1 MIILQIIF
9 WVNVGLIIYTTVI
22 YYFILKVL
30 KQNNYEKNE
39 QYLPNISL
47 IICTYNEEKNVAV
60 KLENTLKLDYPREKL
75 QVILADD
82 GSTDTT
88 VEIANGF
95 ELVEILKLSR
105 GGKTRAQNDAV
116 KIAQNEILV
125 FSDANNIY
133 KKDALKKLVR
143 NFADKRVGVVC
154 GELQY
159 NNKKSEENYYWKYE
173 VAIKKAES
181 KNGWLLGANGSIYA
195 VRKNVFV
202 PLPEDSIS
210 DQLEPIKVYG
220 NGLDV
225 VYEPEAI
232 AIEDAPNEVLKRKR
246 RIILRSLVTMKYV
259 LSLLNPFKKRS
270 VFIPYV
276 SHKLIRW
283 FLPYLMF
290 FCFLSSIYLAKD
302 FNIFRMILIL
312 QVMFYVSGIFH
323 SGMRYIIKVMVASA
337 LAIIDWILGKKQTTW
352 TVVR

>member
-1 MIILQIIF
+1 MNFLLFIF
-9 WVNVGLIIYTTVI
+9 WISGGLIIYTTVI

-30 KQNNYEKNE
+30 KQNDYEKNE

-105 GGKTRAQNDAV
+105 GGKTHAQNEAV
-116 KIAQNEILV
+116 KKARNEILV

-133 KKDALKKLVR
+133 KNDALIKLSR
-143 NFADKRVGVVC
+143 NFADKKVGVVC

-159 NNKKSEENYYWKYE
+159 HHKQSEENAYWRYE
-173 VAIKKAES
+173 VAIKEAES
-181 KNGWLLGANGSIYA
+181 KHGCLLGANGSIYA
-195 VRKNVFV
+195 VRRDAYIS
-202 PLPEDSIS
+202 LPIDSIS
-210 DQLEPIKVYG
+210 DHLEPILIYG

-225 VYEPEAI
+225 IYEPEAI
-232 AIEDAPNEVLKRKR
+232 ALEDAPDEVLSRKR
-246 RIILRSLVTMKYV
+246 RIILRSLGSMKYI
-259 LSLLNPFKKRS
+259 LPLINPFHKRS
-270 VFIPYV
+270 IFIPYF

-283 FLPYLMF
+283 FLPFLF
-290 FCFLSSIYLAKD
+290 LTCFITSLFLSKD
-302 FNIFRMILIL
+302 NSFFRILIFL
-312 QVMFYVSGIFH
+312 QVGFYSLGLIHSGI
-323 SGMRYIIKVMVASA
+323 RYIIKVNIASA
-337 LAIIDWILGKKQTTW
+337 MAIVDWVLGKKQTTW
-352 TVVR
+352 NVIR

>member
-22 YYFILKVL
+22 YYLILKVL

-47 IICTYNEEKNVAV
+47 IICTYNEEKNIAV

-105 GGKTRAQNDAV
+105 GGKTHAQNEAV
-116 KIAQNEILV
+116 KKARNEILV

-133 KKDALKKLVR
+133 KNDALIKLSR
-143 NFADKRVGVVC
+143 NFADKKVGVVC

-159 NNKKSEENYYWKYE
+159 HHKQSEENAYWRYE
-173 VAIKKAES
+173 VAIKEAES
-181 KNGWLLGANGSIYA
+181 KHGCLLGANGSIYA
-195 VRKNVFV
+195 VRRNAYIS
-202 PLPEDSIS
+202 LPIDSIS
-210 DQLEPIKVYG
+210 DHLEPILIYG

-225 VYEPEAI
+225 IYEPEAI
-232 AIEDAPNEVLKRKR
+232 ALEDAPDEVLSRKR
-246 RIILRSLVTMKYV
+246 RIILRSLGSMKYI
-259 LSLLNPFKKRS
+259 LPLINPFHKRS
-270 VFIPYV
+270 IFIPYF

-283 FLPYLMF
+283 FLPFLF
-290 FCFLSSIYLAKD
+290 LTCFITSLFLSKD
-302 FNIFRMILIL
+302 NSFFRILIFL
-312 QVMFYVSGIFH
+312 QVGFYSLGLIHSGI
-323 SGMRYIIKVMVASA
+323 RYIIKVNIASA
-337 LAIIDWILGKKQTTW
+337 MAIVDWVLGKKQTTW
-352 TVVR
+352 NVIR

>member
-1 MIILQIIF
+1 MNFLHIVFWISFSAIL
-9 WVNVGLIIYTTVI
+9 YTSVLYI
-22 YYFILKVL
+22 VVL
-30 KQNNYEKNE
+30 KIIRKNHYKKDSD
-39 QYLPNISL
+39 YLPTVSL
-47 IICTYNEEKNVAV
+47 IICAYNEENNVAI

-95 ELVEILKLSR
+95 EFVEIMKLSR

-195 VRKNVFV
+195 VRKNAFV

-232 AIEDAPNEVLKRKR
+232 AIEDAPIEVLKRKR

-283 FLPYLMF
+283 FLPYFLF
-290 FCFLSSIYLAKD
+290 FCFLSSIYLSKD
-302 FNIFRMILIL
+302 SNIFRIILIL

-323 SGMRYIIKVMVASA
+323 SGMRYIIKVIVASA

>member
-22 YYFILKVL
+22 YYLILKVL

-105 GGKTRAQNDAV
+105 GGKTHAQNEAV
-116 KIAQNEILV
+116 KKARNEILV

-133 KKDALKKLVR
+133 KNDALIKLSR
-143 NFADKRVGVVC
+143 NFADKKVGVVC

-159 NNKKSEENYYWKYE
+159 HHKQSEENAYWRYE
-173 VAIKKAES
+173 VAIKEAES
-181 KNGWLLGANGSIYA
+181 KHGCLLGANGSIYA
-195 VRKNVFV
+195 VRRDAYIS
-202 PLPEDSIS
+202 LPIDSIS
-210 DQLEPIKVYG
+210 DHLEPILIYG

-225 VYEPEAI
+225 IYEPEAI
-232 AIEDAPNEVLKRKR
+232 ALEDAPDEVLSRKR
-246 RIILRSLVTMKYV
+246 RIILRSLGSMKYI
-259 LSLLNPFKKRS
+259 LPLINPFHKRS
-270 VFIPYV
+270 IFIPYF

-283 FLPYLMF
+283 FLPFLF
-290 FCFLSSIYLAKD
+290 LTCFITSLFLSKD
-302 FNIFRMILIL
+302 NSFFRILIFL
-312 QVMFYVSGIFH
+312 QVGFYSLGLIHSGI
-323 SGMRYIIKVMVASA
+323 RYIIKVNIASA
-337 LAIIDWILGKKQTTW
+337 MAIVDWVLGKKQTTW
-352 TVVR
+352 NVIR

>member
-39 QYLPNISL
+39 QYLSNISL
-47 IICTYNEEKNVAV
+47 IICAYNEEKNIAV

-95 ELVEILKLSR
+95 EFVEILKLSR

-195 VRKNVFV
+195 VRKNAFV

-232 AIEDAPNEVLKRKR
+232 AIEDAPNDVLKRKR

-259 LSLLNPFKKRS
+259 FTLLNPFKKRS

-302 FNIFRMILIL
+302 SNIFRIILIL
-312 QVMFYVSGIFH
+312 QVIFFVSGIFFLH
-323 SGMRYIIKVMVASA
+323 KMNTFV
-337 LAIIDWILGKKQTTW
+337 
-352 TVVR
+352 

>member
-1 MIILQIIF
+1 MNFLLFIF
-9 WVNVGLIIYTTVI
+9 WISGGLIIYTTVI

-30 KQNNYEKNE
+30 KQNDYEKNE

-47 IICTYNEEKNVAV
+47 IICAYNEEKCVAA
-60 KLENTLKLDYPREKL
+60 KLKNTFTLDYPREKL

-95 ELVEILKLSR
+95 EFVEILKLSR

-143 NFADKRVGVVC
+143 NFTDKRVGVVC

-173 VAIKKAES
+173 VAIKKEES

-195 VRKNVFV
+195 VRKNAFV
-202 PLPEDSIS
+202 SLPEDSIS

-302 FNIFRMILIL
+302 SNIFRMILML
-312 QVMFYVSGIFH
+312 QVIFFVSGIFH
-323 SGMRYIIKVMVASA
+323 SGVRYIIKVIVASA

>member
-1 MIILQIIF
+1 MIFLKIIF
-9 WVNVGLIIYTTVI
+9 WISVGLIIYTTVI
-22 YYFILKVL
+22 YYFLLKIF
-30 KQNNYEKNE
+30 KQNDYKKDDT
-39 QYLPNISL
+39 YVPGITL
-47 IICTYNEEKNVAV
+47 IISAYNEEKCINI
-60 KLENTLKLDYPREKL
+60 KLQNTLKLDYPLEKL

-88 VEIANGF
+88 VKIANGF
-95 ELVEILKLSR
+95 EFVEILKLAR
-105 GGKTRAQNDAV
+105 GGKTNAQNEAV
-116 KIAQNEILV
+116 KIARNEILV
-125 FSDANNIY
+125 FSDANNTF

-143 NFADKRVGVVC
+143 SFADARVGVVC

-159 NNKKSEENYYWKYE
+159 NHKHSEENAYWRYE
-173 VAIKKAES
+173 VAVKKAES

-195 VRKNVFV
+195 VRKNAFV
-202 PLPEDSIS
+202 PLPLDSIS

-232 AIEDAPNEVLKRKR
+232 AIEDGPNEVLKRKR

-259 LSLLNPFKKRS
+259 LTLLNPFKKRS
-270 VFIPYV
+270 LFIPYV

-290 FCFLSSIYLAKD
+290 FCFLSSIYLAED
-302 FNIFRMILIL
+302 SNIFRIILIL
-312 QVMFYVSGIFH
+312 QIIFYISGIFH
-323 SGMRYIIKVMVASA
+323 SGVRYVIKVIIASA
-337 LAIIDWILGKKQTTW
+337 LAIMDWLLGKKQTTW

>member
-105 GGKTRAQNDAV
+105 GGKTHAQNEAV
-116 KIAQNEILV
+116 KKARNEILV

-133 KKDALKKLVR
+133 KNDALIKLSR
-143 NFADKRVGVVC
+143 NFADKKVGVVC

-159 NNKKSEENYYWKYE
+159 HHKQSEENAYWRYE
-173 VAIKKAES
+173 VAIKEAES
-181 KNGWLLGANGSIYA
+181 KHGCLLGANGSIYA
-195 VRKNVFV
+195 VRRDAYIS
-202 PLPEDSIS
+202 LPIDSIS
-210 DQLEPIKVYG
+210 DHLEPILIYG

-225 VYEPEAI
+225 IYEPEAI
-232 AIEDAPNEVLKRKR
+232 ALEDAPDEVLSRKR
-246 RIILRSLVTMKYV
+246 RIILRSLGSMKYI
-259 LSLLNPFKKRS
+259 LPLINPFHKRS
-270 VFIPYV
+270 IFIPYF

-283 FLPYLMF
+283 FLPFLF
-290 FCFLSSIYLAKD
+290 LTCFITSLFLSKD
-302 FNIFRMILIL
+302 NSFFRILIFL
-312 QVMFYVSGIFH
+312 QVGFYSLGLIHSGI
-323 SGMRYIIKVMVASA
+323 RYIIKVNIASA
-337 LAIIDWILGKKQTTW
+337 MAIVDWVLGKKQTTW
-352 TVVR
+352 NVIR

>member
-47 IICTYNEEKNVAV
+47 IICAYNEEKNIAV
-60 KLENTLKLDYPREKL
+60 KLQNTLKLDYPLEKL

-195 VRKNVFV
+195 VRKNAFV

-232 AIEDAPNEVLKRKR
+232 ALEDAPNDVLKRKR

-259 LSLLNPFKKRS
+259 LTLLNPFKKRS
-270 VFIPYV
+270 LFIPYV

-290 FCFLSSIYLAKD
+290 FCFLSSIYLAED
-302 FNIFRMILIL
+302 SNIFRIILIL
-312 QVMFYVSGIFH
+312 QIIFYISGIFH
-323 SGMRYIIKVMVASA
+323 SGVRYVIKVIIASA
-337 LAIIDWILGKKQTTW
+337 LAIMDWLLGKKQTTW

>member
-1 MIILQIIF
+1 MILLHIIF
-9 WVNVGLIIYTTVI
+9 WISVGLLVHTAVI
-22 YYFILKVL
+22 YYLLLKVF
-30 KQNNYEKNE
+30 KQNDYKKNDT
-39 QYLPNISL
+39 YFPGITL
-47 IICTYNEEKNVAV
+47 IISTYNEEKCISG
-60 KLENTLKLDYPREKL
+60 KLLNTLEIDYPKENL

-82 GSTDTT
+82 GSTDKT
-88 VEIANGF
+88 VEIAKEF
-95 ELVEILKLSR
+95 EFVEILKLSR
-105 GGKTRAQNDAV
+105 EGKTMAQNKAV
-116 KIAQNEILV
+116 HKARNEILV

-133 KKDALKKLVR
+133 YEDALQKLVR
-143 NFADKRVGVVC
+143 NFADERIGVVC

-159 NNKKSEENYYWKYE
+159 NNKNTKENSYWNYE
-173 VAIKKAES
+173 IAIKKVES

-195 VRKNVFV
+195 VRKNAFV

-232 AIEDAPNEVLKRKR
+232 AIEDVPDTVLRRKR

-259 LSLLNPFKKRS
+259 FALLNPFKKRS

-283 FLPYLMF
+283 FSPLFLF
-290 FCFLSSIYLAKD
+290 LCFISSFSLAKD
-302 FNIFRMILIL
+302 SNIFWMIFIL
-312 QVMFYVSGIFH
+312 QVMFYLSGIFH
-323 SGMRYIIKVMVASA
+323 SGVRYIIKVIIASA
-337 LAIIDWILGKKQTTW
+337 LAIFDWILGKRQTTW

>member
-22 YYFILKVL
+22 YYLILKVL

-47 IICTYNEEKNVAV
+47 IICTYNEEKNIAV

-95 ELVEILKLSR
+95 EFVEILKLSR

-133 KKDALKKLVR
+133 KKNALKKLVR

-159 NNKKSEENYYWKYE
+159 SNKKSEENYNWDTQ
-173 VAIKKAES
+173 AE
-181 KNGWLLGANGSIYA
+181 
-195 VRKNVFV
+195 
-202 PLPEDSIS
+202 
-210 DQLEPIKVYG
+210 
-220 NGLDV
+220 
-225 VYEPEAI
+225 
-232 AIEDAPNEVLKRKR
+232 
-246 RIILRSLVTMKYV
+246 
-259 LSLLNPFKKRS
+259 
-270 VFIPYV
+270 
-276 SHKLIRW
+276 KLITGIN
-283 FLPYLMF
+283 
-290 FCFLSSIYLAKD
+290 SI
-302 FNIFRMILIL
+302 
-312 QVMFYVSGIFH
+312 
-323 SGMRYIIKVMVASA
+323 
-337 LAIIDWILGKKQTTW
+337 
-352 TVVR
+352 

>member
-1 MIILQIIF
+1 MNFLLFIF
-9 WVNVGLIIYTTVI
+9 WISGGLIIYTVAI

-39 QYLPNISL
+39 RYLPNISL
-47 IICTYNEEKNVAV
+47 IICAYNEEICVAAKLKN
-60 KLENTLKLDYPREKL
+60 TFTLDYPLEKL

-82 GSTDTT
+82 GSTDKTL
-88 VEIANGF
+88 EIANGF
-95 ELVEILKLSR
+95 DFVEILKLSR
-105 GGKTRAQNDAV
+105 GGKTSAQNEAV
-116 KIAQNEILV
+116 KIARNEILV

-143 NFADKRVGVVC
+143 NFADERVGVVC

-159 NNKKSEENYYWKYE
+159 NNKKSEENSYWKYE

-195 VRKNVFV
+195 VRKNAFV

-232 AIEDAPNEVLKRKR
+232 AMEDAPNDVLKRKR

-259 LSLLNPFKKRS
+259 ISLLNPFNKRS

-283 FLPYLMF
+283 FSPLLLFLCF
-290 FCFLSSIYLAKD
+290 FSSIYLAKD
-302 FNIFRMILIL
+302 SNIFRMILIL
-312 QVMFYVSGIFH
+312 QVMFCASGIFL
-323 SGMRYIIKVMVASA
+323 SGVRYIIKVIFASA
-337 LAIIDWILGKKQTTW
+337 LAIIDWILGKRQTTW

>member
-1 MIILQIIF
+1 MQIIF
-9 WVNVGLIIYTTVI
+9 WLSVGLLIYTTVI
-22 YYFILKVL
+22 YYLLLKVF
-30 KQNNYEKNE
+30 KQNDYNKNDI
-39 QYLPNISL
+39 YSPGITL
-47 IICTYNEEKNVAV
+47 IICAHNEEKCISE
-60 KLENTLKLDYPREKL
+60 KLLNTLEIDYPKENL

-82 GSTDTT
+82 GSTDKT
-88 VEIANGF
+88 VEIAKRF
-95 ELVEILKLSR
+95 DFIEILELSR
-105 GGKTRAQNDAV
+105 RGKTIAQNKAV
-116 KIAQNEILV
+116 LKARNEILV

-133 KKDALKKLVR
+133 NKDALQKLAR
-143 NFADKRVGVVC
+143 NFADERVGVVC

-159 NNKKSEENYYWKYE
+159 SNKISKENSYWNYE
-173 VAIKKAES
+173 IAIKKVES

-195 VRKNVFV
+195 VRKNAFV

-232 AIEDAPNEVLKRKR
+232 AIEDPPDNILKRKR

-259 LSLLNPFKKRS
+259 FTLLNPFKKRS

-283 FLPYLMF
+283 FAPLFLF
-290 FCFLSSIYLAKD
+290 LCFLSSFYLAID
-302 FNIFRMILIL
+302 SDMFRVILVF

-323 SGMRYIIKVMVASA
+323 SGVRYVLKVIIASA
-337 LAIIDWILGKKQTTW
+337 LAIIDWVLGKKQTTW
-352 TVVR
+352 AVDR

>member
-1 MIILQIIF
+1 
-9 WVNVGLIIYTTVI
+9 
-22 YYFILKVL
+22 
-30 KQNNYEKNE
+30 
-39 QYLPNISL
+39 
-47 IICTYNEEKNVAV
+47 
-60 KLENTLKLDYPREKL
+60 
-75 QVILADD
+75 
-82 GSTDTT
+82 
-88 VEIANGF
+88 
-95 ELVEILKLSR
+95 
-105 GGKTRAQNDAV
+105 
-116 KIAQNEILV
+116 
-125 FSDANNIY
+125 
-133 KKDALKKLVR
+133 
-143 NFADKRVGVVC
+143 
-154 GELQY
+154 LQY

-302 FNIFRMILIL
+302 SNIFRMILIL
-312 QVMFYVSGIFH
+312 QVMFYLSGIFL
-323 SGMRYIIKVMVASA
+323 SGVRYIIKVNVASA
-337 LAIIDWILGKKQTTW
+337 LAIIDWKLGKRQTTW
-352 TVVR
+352 TVIR